1 MKYLLAL
8 GAWLLLVIGLPAQT
22 PDAAPV
28 NSLLWR
34 ISTPDNA
41 TASYLFGTIHM
52 IPAED
57 YFLTEGTK
65 TALATAE
72 KVYFEIDMREMN
84 DPMALMPVMNR
95 IMMNNDTTLE
105 DLLTVAQYD
114 SMAAHFESI
123 GMPFFLL
130 KRMKPMFLTAMIS
143 EDMNPE
149 GGFGSGEI
157 KSYEMELMAMAEA
170 DDKEIGGLETI
181 EFQLGLFDA
190 IPYQVQAQMLY
201 DAIIAEQTGGAASFD
216 QMVDMYKAQDIEGMV
231 KIMGEDGNMPGGLGG
246 YEDILLDKRNASWI
260 TPMQELMA
268 EGPVF
273 FAVGAGHLGGP
284 RGVITLLREA
294 GYTVEPVRD

>member
-8 GAWLLLVIGLPAQT
+8 GLWVLLIVGLPAQT
-22 PDAAPV
+22 PDAVPA

-34 ISTPDNA
+34 ISNPDNA
-41 TASYLFGTIHM
+41 TASYLYGTIHM

-65 TALATAE
+65 TALAAAD
-72 KVYFEIDMREMN
+72 KVYFEIDMRSMN

-105 DLLTVAQYD
+105 DLLTEAQYD
-114 SMAAHFESI
+114 SVAAHFESI

-130 KRMKPMFLTAMIS
+130 KRMKPMFLTAMVS
-143 EDMNPE
+143 EDMNPD

-157 KSYEMELMAMAEA
+157 KSYEMELMALAEA
-170 DDKEIGGLETI
+170 DKKEIGGLETI

-190 IPYQVQAQMLY
+190 IPYRAQAQMLY
-201 DAIIAEQTGGAASFD
+201 EAIISEQTGGAASFD
-216 QMVDMYKAQDIEGMV
+216 QMVEMYKAQDIEGMV
-231 KIMGEDGNMPGGLGG
+231 QMMGEDGNLPGGLGG

-260 TPMQELMA
+260 APMREQMA

-284 RGVITLLREA
+284 RGVIALLREA